1 MRIPKALRNA
11 IRTRLRNDTRSQ
23 SASDITLAVNPM
35 VKKSN
40 QRTVREMA
48 FVLKQM
54 RREGDILVSKETKN
68 GITAAGSERSRVE
81 YVLNFEAVDPDIVE
95 ESQ

>member
-1 MRIPKALRNA
+1 MRIPKALRTA
-11 IRTRLRNDTRSQ
+11 IRTRLRNDTRPMTSKDI
-23 SASDITLAVNPM
+23 SDSVNPM

-54 RREGDILVSKETKN
+54 AREGDLIISKETKN
-68 GITAAGSERSRVE
+68 GLTPSGNERSRVE

-95 ESQ
+95 ESE